1 MSENEM
7 GYRGSKSVNY
17 AVKEQR
23 VDGNWCFNDNKLLH
37 LRCTLMAFK
46 RKYPIKILSKQL
58 NISSFS
64 TLCLSRGPGRPRA
77 VENKQTRA
85 LSAPHPYGDN
95 LLNNTCAINP
105 WWITGFADA
114 EGSFQ
119 IIIRHD
125 TRLQFN

>member
-1 MSENEM
+1 L
-7 GYRGSKSVNY
+7 KI
-17 AVKEQR
+17 
-23 VDGNWCFNDNKLLH
+23 NKHGL
-37 LRCTLMAFK
+37 
-46 RKYPIKILSKQL
+46 YQL
-58 NISSFS
+58 
-64 TLCLSRGPGRPRA
+64 
-77 VENKQTRA
+77 
-85 LSAPHPYGDN
+85 PYGDN